1 MKGGMNASR
10 LRNILAVS
18 VVVLIVTIAGGFLF
32 AQRNLNAYATQIST
46 MNADAKSGDTNI
58 QTLLNVQKRL
68 EQEQS
73 TIANARSVVA
83 DSATFSDLVVNDISR
98 IASESGVSITGF
110 EFVESATAGT
120 VTTPTTA
127 PATPGAPGAAAPVA
141 TVPGG
146 VSKRVVSV
154 SLESPLRY
162 ASLMEFIRKI
172 ETNDLKMQFASV
184 SMTKDDG
191 DKVAT
196 QTFSIEVYVRS

>member
-10 LRNILAVS
+10 LRSILAVT
-18 VVVLIVTIAGGFLF
+18 VIVIAIGIAGGFWF
-32 AQRNLNAYATQIST
+32 AHRNLNAYATQIST

-68 EQEQS
+68 EQEQT
-73 TIANARSVVA
+73 TIANARSIVA

-98 IASESGVSITGF
+98 IANESGVSITGF
-110 EFVESATAGT
+110 EFVESAGTGTAAPAT
-120 VTTPTTA
+120 VAP
-127 PATPGAPGAAAPVA
+127 PATPGASAPTAAI
-141 TVPGG
+141 PGG

-184 SMTKDDG
+184 SMTKDEG
-191 DKVAT
+191 ANVAT